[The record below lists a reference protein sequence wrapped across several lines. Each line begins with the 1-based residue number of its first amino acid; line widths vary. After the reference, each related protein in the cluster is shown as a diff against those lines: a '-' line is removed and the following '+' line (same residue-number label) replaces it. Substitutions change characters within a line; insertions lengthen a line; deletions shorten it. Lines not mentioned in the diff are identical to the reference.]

1 MDTMILAAAIIAFF
15 ALLASWVA
23 LPASTETIPVAHGAP
38 VRA

>member
-1 MDTMILAAAIIAFF
+1 MDNVILAAAMISFF

-23 LPASTETIPVAHGAP
+23 LPASTEAAPLPIGAP